1 MAIADSNKQ
10 PIYTLGGDNSVD
22 SGTTMAPTFTTAAAD
37 YTGATATHNKLVF
50 TAGANGSYVQ
60 RLRFK
65 AIGTNTASVA
75 RIFINN
81 GSANTTAANNVF
93 YGEIT
98 LPATTASAVGATIE
112 IDYPMEFALTPDF
125 RIYVGLGTT
134 VAAGWVCFAVAGEY

>member
-1 MAIADSNKQ
+1 MALTDANKT
-10 PIYTLGGDNSVD
+10 PVYSIGGDNSVD
-22 SGTTMAPTFTTAAAD
+22 SSTTMASTFTTAAAD

-81 GSANTTAANNVF
+81 GSANTTAAS
-93 YGEIT
+93 
-98 LPATTASAVGATIE
+98 LKKASWCKCSTTALV
-112 IDYPMEFALTPDF
+112 
-125 RIYVGLGTT
+125 
-134 VAAGWVCFAVAGEY
+134 